1 MLKKIVISTLVLLAL
16 SGCATHQQANT
27 AVGAGTGAVIGN
39 AIGGRGGAAVG
50 ALIGAS
56 IGGQQPT
63 HQGQHVYM
71 ERQVI
76 VPDHNMNQCHYQY
89 DQRARG
95 CDLKFRN
102 DPYYGRHHYDAC
114 LDQAKMQWNSCKGYY
129 R

>member
-1 MLKKIVISTLVLLAL
+1 MLKKIGISTLVLLAL
-16 SGCATHQQANT
+16 TGCATHQQANT

-39 AIGGRGGAAVG
+39 AIGGKGGAAVG

-63 HQGQHVYM
+63 QRGQTVYV

-76 VPDHNMNQCHYQY
+76 VPVNQCHQY
-89 DQRARG
+89 IERERNCYNMRYRDTRAMCIEDARMH
-95 CDLKFRN
+95 
-102 DPYYGRHHYDAC
+102 YY
-114 LDQAKMQWNSCKGYY
+114 SCIS

>member
-1 MLKKIVISTLVLLAL
+1 MLKKLAYSTLVLLAL

-39 AIGGRGGAAVG
+39 AIGGKGGAAVG

-56 IGGQQPT
+56 IGGQQPV
-63 HQGQHVYM
+63 QRGQTVYV

-76 VPDHNMNQCHYQY
+76 VPSNQCYQY
-89 DQRARG
+89 VERERNCWNMQYRDTRAMCIEDARM
-95 CDLKFRN
+95 
-102 DPYYGRHHYDAC
+102 HYNAC
-114 LDQAKMQWNSCKGYY
+114 IH

>member
-1 MLKKIVISTLVLLAL
+1 MLKKIVISTLVLSAL
-16 SGCATHQQANT
+16 TGCATHHQANT

-63 HQGQHVYM
+63 QHGQTVYV

-76 VPDHNMNQCHYQY
+76 LPVNQCHIYVERERNCY
-89 DQRARG
+89 NLRYLDTRAMCIEDARAH
-95 CDLKFRN
+95 
-102 DPYYGRHHYDAC
+102 YYNCIR
-114 LDQAKMQWNSCKGYY
+114 

>member
-1 MLKKIVISTLVLLAL
+1 MRKIVYSTLVLIAL

-27 AVGAGTGAVIGN
+27 AVGAGTGAIIGN

-50 ALIGAS
+50 ALMGAS

-63 HQGQHVYM
+63 QRGSTVYV

-76 VPDHNMNQCHYQY
+76 VPNRAYECQKYADRERNCWNMQYRDTRAMCIEDARQHYQ
-89 DQRARG
+89 
-95 CDLKFRN
+95 
-102 DPYYGRHHYDAC
+102 
-114 LDQAKMQWNSCKGYY
+114 SCMT

>member
-1 MLKKIVISTLVLLAL
+1 MLKKIVYSTLVLIAL

-39 AIGGRGGAAVG
+39 AIGGKGGAAVG
-50 ALIGAS
+50 ALMGAA

-63 HQGQHVYM
+63 QHGQQVYV

-76 VPDHNMNQCHYQY
+76 VPNRAYQCRHYVDRERNCYNLRYGDTRAMCIEDARQHYQN
-89 DQRARG
+89 
-95 CDLKFRN
+95 C
-102 DPYYGRHHYDAC
+102 
-114 LDQAKMQWNSCKGYY
+114 MY

>member
-1 MLKKIVISTLVLLAL
+1 MLKKIGISTLVLLAL

-63 HQGQHVYM
+63 QRDQTVYV

-76 VPDHNMNQCHYQY
+76 VPNRSYQCQHYIERERNCYNMRYRDTRAMCIEDARMHYS
-89 DQRARG
+89 
-95 CDLKFRN
+95 
-102 DPYYGRHHYDAC
+102 
-114 LDQAKMQWNSCKGYY
+114 SCMS

>member
-56 IGGQQPT
+56 IGSQQPT
-63 HQGQHVYM
+63 HQGQHVYV

-76 VPDHNMNQCHYQY
+76 VPNRGYQCQQYADRERNCYNLRYGDTRAMCIEDARQHYQS
-89 DQRARG
+89 
-95 CDLKFRN
+95 
-102 DPYYGRHHYDAC
+102 C
-114 LDQAKMQWNSCKGYY
+114 LY